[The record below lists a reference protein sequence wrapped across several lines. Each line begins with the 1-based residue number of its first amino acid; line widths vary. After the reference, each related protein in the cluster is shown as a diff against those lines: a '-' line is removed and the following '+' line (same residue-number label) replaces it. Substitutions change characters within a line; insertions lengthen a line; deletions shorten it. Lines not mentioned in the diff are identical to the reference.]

1 MSYAANQGIRIHY
14 RVEGEGPPLV
24 LQHGFTQCI
33 DDWYEAGYVDALK
46 RDYRLILVDARGHG
60 HSDKPHDPDAYGLDK
75 WVADVTSVADA
86 MGVAKAHFWGYSM
99 GGWIG
104 FGMAKY
110 AHDRVDRLVI
120 GGSHPYARDQSP
132 ARQFFRAHLGDS
144 SDEFISALENRFGA
158 RVSAARKARLRAVDR
173 EAWLALSQD
182 RPELSDILAG
192 IRVPT
197 CLYAGDADPL
207 CPQAKAASRL
217 IPGAVFF
224 ALPGL
229 THPGVFRNCDFVL
242 PRVADFFGRG
252 IGYSIVKAPSA
263 RKAPQEQCAV
273 LVIVPLPNLRQRNYR
288 SGCQSDRLLSI
299 VLLTPGRSSNGGTPG
314 CRPVSAGRRL
324 ICPHVQ

>member
-1 MSYAANQGIRIHY
+1 MSYADSRGIRIHY

-24 LQHGFTQCI
+24 LQHGFTQSI
-33 DDWYEAGYVDALK
+33 DDWYEFGYVDALK

-60 HSDKPHDPDAYGLDK
+60 QSDKPHDPNAYGLDN

-104 FGMAKY
+104 FGMAKH
-110 AHDRVDRLVI
+110 APDRVDRLVI

-144 SDEFISALENRFGA
+144 NDEFISALENWFGA
-158 RVSAARKARLRAVDR
+158 RVSTARKARWRAIDR

-192 IRVPT
+192 MRMPS

-207 CPQAKAASRL
+207 CPQAKAASQL
-217 IPGAVFF
+217 IPGAAFF
-224 ALPGL
+224 SLRGL
-229 THPGVFRNCDFVL
+229 THLGAFQNFDLVL
-242 PRVADFFGRG
+242 PKVVDFLGAG
-252 IGYSIVKAPSA
+252 SA
-263 RKAPQEQCAV
+263 T
-273 LVIVPLPNLRQRNYR
+273 VP
-288 SGCQSDRLLSI
+288 
-299 VLLTPGRSSNGGTPG
+299 
-314 CRPVSAGRRL
+314 
-324 ICPHVQ
+324 

>member
-1 MSYAANQGIRIHY
+1 MSYADNRGIRIHY
-14 RVEGEGPPLV
+14 RVEGEGSPLV
-24 LQHGFTQCI
+24 LQHGFTQSI
-33 DDWYEAGYVDALK
+33 DDWYEFGYVDAFK

-60 HSDKPHDPDAYGLDK
+60 QSDKPHDLCAYGLDK
-75 WVADVTSVADA
+75 WVTDITSVVDA

-144 SDEFISALENRFGA
+144 NDEFISALENRFGA
-158 RVSAARKARLRAVDR
+158 RVSTARKARLRAVDR

-192 IRVPT
+192 MRMPT

-207 CPQAKAASRL
+207 CPQAKAASQL

-224 ALPGL
+224 SLPGL
-229 THPGVFRNCDFVL
+229 THPGAFQNLDLVL
-242 PRVADFFGRG
+242 PRVVDFL
-252 IGYSIVKAPSA
+252 A
-263 RKAPQEQCAV
+263 
-273 LVIVPLPNLRQRNYR
+273 
-288 SGCQSDRLLSI
+288 
-299 VLLTPGRSSNGGTPG
+299 GGLATE
-314 CRPVSAGRRL
+314 S
-324 ICPHVQ
+324 